1 MIFGF
6 FSIEEGLFAE
16 SFSFSC
22 YTYLIGS
29 KMKWGPDMRHTA
41 RDTRSETLPVE
52 ETSENTGTV
61 STVENP
67 LVEELHTVAPMSA
80 PSWKTPS
87 VVVSEEK
94 KKDPFKRNTMFVSI
108 DEELSDT
115 ADRPLAPSTA
125 TILSEKQVKERFSY
139 TDDQLVYRPD
149 MKLGEKIIVT
159 FRKVAVWF
167 SDVWDKY
174 VLFMKNHFPTVF
186 EGHDVSRITTI
197 GICALFVLIG
207 LIVIGSLLLR

>member
-1 MIFGF
+1 
-6 FSIEEGLFAE
+6 
-16 SFSFSC
+16 
-22 YTYLIGS
+22 
-29 KMKWGPDMRHTA
+29 MRHTA
-41 RDTRSETLPVE
+41 RGKESESLPFE
-52 ETSENTGTV
+52 ESSENTQVV

-94 KKDPFKRNTMFVSI
+94 KQDPFKRNTMFVSI

-115 ADRPLAPSTA
+115 GDRPQAPSNA
-125 TILSEKQVKERFSY
+125 TILSEKEVKERFSY
-139 TDDQLVYRPD
+139 TDDQLEYRPD
-149 MKLGEKIIVT
+149 MKFGEKMTVT

-174 VLFMKNHFPTVF
+174 VLFMKNHFPSIF
-186 EGHDVSRITTI
+186 EGHDVTRITTI
-197 GICALFVLIG
+197 GLCALFVLIG
-207 LIVIGSLLLR
+207 LFVIGALLLR